1 MKKIKFNVPLSLSQ
15 KLIIA
20 VVCLLVVMGASIL
33 FLIEQREVKSIL
45 DEQRSK
51 GELIAKYLIQMNLQD
66 FMAARNEDVKK
77 NIERQIDEELVY
89 AVFFNRDGNLFAA
102 NDFIADNKT
111 IVGQSNLQPTL
122 ENRDIYFIEKRIN
135 ALNPGD
141 SIPILEIESPVF
153 VEGSSRRWGSLKIGL
168 SLEEMYAEINQTRLK
183 LLLIG
188 LGAIFLGIIGA
199 VFLSKRI
206 SGPLNKLV
214 EGTIKISRG
223 DFSHK
228 INISSK
234 DEIGDLADSFNEMSK
249 QLLITKKKVE
259 LANKKLIQAE
269 KLASIGRISA
279 TIAHEIR
286 NPLTSVKLN
295 IQKLSESDHLS
306 KLERGHLGIS
316 QEGINQIENFIK
328 EMLNFTRVS
337 ELNLNSFPMDQIIES
352 SIKMISDS
360 LELKNITLE
369 QDIKENLPMVMVD
382 GDKIRQVILNIFRN
396 ACEAVEQNG
405 KIRIS
410 LHQISKNSGRCIKI
424 EISNNGIGIPK
435 QDWENIFEPFFTTKS
450 SGFGLGL
457 SNARKIIEQHN
468 GTIKVK
474 GKGDRSSCF
483 EIILPCQGEK

>member
-1 MKKIKFNVPLSLSQ
+1 MKLKVPLSLSQ

-20 VVCLLVVMGASIL
+20 VVSLLFFMGTSIL
-33 FLIEQREVKSIL
+33 FLIEQREVNAIL
-45 DEQRSK
+45 DEQKSK
-51 GELIAKYLIQMNLQD
+51 GELIAKYLIQLNLQD
-66 FMAARNEDVKK
+66 FMVARNTDVKE
-77 NIERQIDEELVY
+77 NIEKQIDDKLVY
-89 AVFFNRDGNLFAA
+89 AVFYDREGYIFAA
-102 NDFIADNKT
+102 NDFIADNPAFL
-111 IVGQSNLQPTL
+111 GNSNLNQNL
-122 ENRDIYFIEKRIN
+122 EDREIFFSEKRIKD
-135 ALNPGD
+135 LIPGN
-141 SIPILEIESPVF
+141 SFPILEIESPIF
-153 VEGSSRRWGSLKIGL
+153 VEGSARRWGSLKIGL
-168 SLEEMYAEINQTRLK
+168 SLEDMYAEINQTRLK

-188 LGAIFLGIIGA
+188 LGAILLGIIGA
-199 VFLSKRI
+199 VFLAKRI
-206 SGPLNKLV
+206 TGPVKNLV

-223 DFSHK
+223 DFYHK
-228 INISSK
+228 INIPSK
-234 DEIGDLADSFNEMSK
+234 DEIGDLAKSFNEMSK
-249 QLLITKKKVE
+249 QLLISKKKVE

-295 IQKLSESDHLS
+295 IQKLSESDNLN
-306 KLERGHLGIS
+306 KLEKGHLGIS
-316 QEGINQIENFIK
+316 QEGITQIENFIK

-337 ELNLNSFPMDQIIES
+337 ELNLNPFPMEQIVES

-369 QDIKENLPMVMVD
+369 KDIKKNLPPVMVD

-396 ACEAVEQNG
+396 ACEAVGKNG

-410 LHQISKNSGRCIKI
+410 IDRISKDSGNKVKI

-435 QDWENIFEPFFTTKS
+435 SDWENIFEPFFTTKS

-457 SNARKIIEQHN
+457 ANARKIIEQHN